1 MQWKGRFERELEQGL
16 QKGSDPAGQTTS
28 SPYCLLMLDCA
39 EEETIRGCDKRTQL
53 VQRGKQEPG
62 EYRGTHDS

>member
-1 MQWKGRFERELEQGL
+1 MLLKGWFERELEQGL

-28 SPYCLLMLDCA
+28 SLYCLLMLDSA
-39 EEETIRGCDKRTQL
+39 EEETIRRCDKTTQL

-62 EYRGTHDS
+62 EYRGNHDS